1 VYLSMADIYT
11 DAGREDEALKLLET
25 AAKKFPA
32 EADVLNYL
40 GYMLADRGVRLDES
54 VKLISRALEIDPDN
68 PSYLDSLGW
77 AHFKRGDLAQAES
90 YLSKAAH
97 GLPRNSVVQDHY
109 GDLLAKRGRSADAIA
124 AWSKALDG
132 DGEDIAKPAV
142 EKKIRDAKSRR

>member
-1 VYLSMADIYT
+1 M
-11 DAGREDEALKLLET
+11 
-25 AAKKFPA
+25 KFPA